1 MASPPKLSNVEKTA
15 LVISLALAGVF
26 LEIAMF
32 WLGIG
37 RARRFANAGRRFE
50 RRLSARRATILV
62 LGDSTGVGVGATRPE
77 ESLAGLFAADY
88 PDADIINVAVSGTRV
103 ADAITQARRCFEA
116 GLSFDLALLHVGGI
130 DVIADTPLPRL
141 ADNCDILMR
150 ELGQLAVRT
159 LGWGPRTSGSR
170 RCFRGPMPGSWRLAP
185 APSRRSS
192 RPLPS
197 ATTSSSSTSRR
208 SRT

>member
-1 MASPPKLSNVEKTA
+1 MASPPKSSNVEKTA

-116 GLSFDLALLHVGGI
+116 GLSFDLALLHV

-208 SRT
+208 PRT